1 MTVAVLKPAEIVA
14 LRHFVYSDLLS
25 MMPIASYDQA
35 MKFVANLRLCR
46 DATPRA
52 LDAALMRFLT
62 LRVTPDITGGTS
74 YKWPTPAE
82 IETYLNRKYGERLRH
97 VAGFVERPADGDQQ
111 SAVRLP
117 RNCAAYGYRTDGARG
132 TVAGILFAPID
143 RPDTYFLLSSAR
155 DGGPRAV
162 PLSPEDRKY
171 FENNESV

>member
-1 MTVAVLKPAEIVA
+1 MTAAVLKPVEIVA

-62 LRVTPDITGGTS
+62 LRVTPDIAGGTS

-97 VAGFVERPADGDQQ
+97 IAGTRNAECGMRNLN
-111 SAVRLP
+111 LP

-132 TVAGILFAPID
+132 TVAGILFAPLD

-162 PLSPEDRKY
+162 PLSPADRKY
-171 FENNESV
+171 FENADL